1 MDERRRHKPLADDRV
16 SNDATGASTLR
27 DGDRNTRA
35 AARSRLSSMLA
46 SELFARLLLEL
57 PGHRRELQSAARDG
71 NTERLDRAA
80 HKLLGAVLY
89 CDLPELADALR
100 ETKRRCASRN
110 GEQAETAAALP
121 IRLIDE
127 LLTRSGFR
135 GDA

>member
-1 MDERRRHKPLADDRV
+1 MDGRGRHKPLAGDRV
-16 SNDATGASTLR
+16 PNDATGTHTVQ
-27 DGDRNTRA
+27 DGDRNIEA
-35 AARSRLSSMLA
+35 EARSRLSSMLA

-71 NTERLDRAA
+71 NTERLDRAT

-100 ETKRRCASRN
+100 ETKRRCASRDR
-110 GEQAETAAALP
+110 EQVKTAAELP
-121 IRLIDE
+121 LRLIDE
-127 LLTRSGFR
+127 LLTRSGYR

>member
-1 MDERRRHKPLADDRV
+1 MDGRRRHTPRRGDLV
-16 SNDATGASTLR
+16 SNDTAGANTLR
-27 DGDRNTRA
+27 DGDRNTEA

-57 PGHRRELQSAARDG
+57 PGHRRELQSAAREGD
-71 NTERLDRAA
+71 TERLDRAA

-100 ETKRRCASRN
+100 KTKRCCASRD
-110 GEQAETAAALP
+110 GEQAKTAAALP